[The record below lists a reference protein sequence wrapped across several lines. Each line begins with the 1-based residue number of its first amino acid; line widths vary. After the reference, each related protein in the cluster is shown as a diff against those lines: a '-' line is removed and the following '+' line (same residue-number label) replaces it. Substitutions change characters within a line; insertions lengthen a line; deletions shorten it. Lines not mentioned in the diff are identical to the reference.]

1 MRLKILHH
9 QYKYLGI
16 LFSSSG
22 TFSHCQNDLYKRALR
37 ANFKSQKCLGDI
49 KPNINTLLHLFDHTV
64 KPILTYG
71 CEIWGTLNQTSSIF
85 KTNKDYKIEKS
96 VENMQCEKLHI
107 KFLKFSL
114 GVHKKSTNDAVMGE
128 LGTISVIY
136 K

>member
-1 MRLKILHH
+1 VHLKHTLN
-9 QYKYLGI
+9 YK
-16 LFSSSG
+16 
-22 TFSHCQNDLYKRALR
+22 NA
-37 ANFKSQKCLGDI
+37 LGDI

-107 KFLKFSL
+107 KYLKFSL
-114 GVHKKSTNDAVMGE
+114 GVLTRS
-128 LGTISVIY
+128 S
-136 K
+136 